1 MVSPPS
7 IVVEAPARLH
17 MGFLDIEPAAGRQFG
32 GLGLTI
38 TGLATRIVAA
48 PADANCAEHADAD
61 RGPSPRVRSL
71 VETMRRA
78 FGIGGEFC
86 IQVESLIPEHAGL
99 GSGTQ
104 LALAVGTAIAR
115 LCDLEVSASGLA
127 QRLGRGKR
135 SGIGIGAFEHG
146 GFLVDGGSSSRGAIP
161 PIVSRLAFP
170 SQWRVLLIFDR
181 SVRGLHGSEESGAF
195 RALPAFP
202 ESTSAH
208 LCRLVLLRALPS
220 LQNVDISGFGAAIS
234 ELQHIIGDHFAP
246 AQGGRY
252 ASPRVAQALAWLASQ
267 GVPCVG
273 QSSWGP
279 TGFAIVDGE
288 KRVKEIMSAAQE
300 RWREHAELHFVA
312 CEGRNRG
319 GQVLVREAQ
328 VRAAPGARPQRAS
341 IN

>member
-7 IVVEAPARLH
+7 VVVEAPARLH
-17 MGFLDIEPAAGRQFG
+17 MGFLDAERAAGRQFG

-38 TGLATRIVAA
+38 TGLATRIVAT
-48 PADANCAEHADAD
+48 PADAGLAEPAD
-61 RGPSPRVRSL
+61 RTPNPRVSEL
-71 VETMRRA
+71 VEAMRGA
-78 FGIGGEFC
+78 YGIDGEFS

-115 LCDLEVSASGLA
+115 LCDFEVSASGLA

-135 SGIGIGAFEHG
+135 SGIGIGAFEQG
-146 GFLVDGGSSSRGAIP
+146 GFLVDGGSTSRGAIA

-181 SVRGLHGSEESGAF
+181 SVQGLHGSEESGAF
-195 RALPAFP
+195 RALPVLP
-202 ESTSAH
+202 ESISAH

-220 LQNVDISGFGAAIS
+220 LQNADIIGFGAAIS
-234 ELQHIIGDHFAP
+234 ELQRIIGDHFAP

-252 ASPRVAQALAWLASQ
+252 ASPRVAQTLAWLASQ
-267 GVPCVG
+267 DVPCVG

-288 KRVKEIMSAAQE
+288 MAVQEIMSAAQE
-300 RWREHAELHFVA
+300 RWREHGELHFMA

-319 GQVLVREAQ
+319 GQVWVRDAQ
-328 VRAAPGARPQRAS
+328 TRAAPGARPQRAS